1 MPNLFSW
8 PALAASLLLAVI
20 VGLQLGQS
28 SVSLINPIY
37 YQAPPLHPRDRG
49 AAIDERALASAR
61 PAYAEL
67 YGWEEGYAAR
77 AADCGNCEAL
87 QVRGAYA
94 SPAVYSAR
102 VPYFG
107 GHSEPRVTL
116 AVAEDVYPDRLAAR
130 PDVTADP
137 VVHRYAYYPVSA
149 EAAAP
154 AAPASASAPPSPPA
168 AAPAVEEIGPDSKT
182 PKSE

>member
-20 VGLQLGQS
+20 LGLHLGQS

-49 AAIDERALASAR
+49 AAIDERALGQAE
-61 PAYAEL
+61 PAYAQL
-67 YGWEEGYAAR
+67 YGWEQGYAAR

-87 QVRGAYA
+87 QARAAYA
-94 SPAVYSAR
+94 SPAAYSAR

-107 GHSEPRVTL
+107 NQAEPRVTL
-116 AVAEDVYPDRLAAR
+116 AVAEEVYPDRLAAR
-130 PDVTADP
+130 ADVTADP

-149 EAAAP
+149 EGAAAAP
-154 AAPASASAPPSPPA
+154 AAAPEPAP
-168 AAPAVEEIGPDSKT
+168 APAVEETGSDAKT